1 VTGAT
6 LLAFARCAGFAS
18 RAPGLSHPSVPSSAR
33 VVLALALTVAIAPR
47 LSHLRAPD
55 GLALTLAFAFEALL
69 GAAIGAFGSL
79 LYDGAYA
86 GGRIVDDYAGVRAI
100 APGADM
106 VAPSGFGRI
115 WSLAFTGGFFLLG
128 AYRIVIPAFASSF
141 SLVPPGGAVTRDAL
155 FAYAVALPETIA
167 LVAIAVA
174 GPAVALTFVAQIVL
188 AALARTI
195 PRFGS
200 VTLASPFVFAAAIL
214 ATAIAVPALESAAAH
229 PFVHPPLFG
238 RAP

>member
-1 VTGAT
+1 MLT
-6 LLAFARCAGFAS
+6 FARCAGFAA

-33 VVLALALTVAIAPR
+33 VVSA
-47 LSHLRAPD
+47 
-55 GLALTLAFAFEALL
+55 LALTLAVAPGVTHLRGPDGPTLAIAMVGEALL

-100 APGADM
+100 APGASM

-115 WSLAFTGGFFLLG
+115 WSLAFTAGFFLLG

-141 SLVPPGGAVTRDAL
+141 ALVPPGGAVSRDAL
-155 FAYAVALPETIA
+155 FAYAIALPETIV
-167 LVAIAVA
+167 LVALAVA
-174 GPAVALTFVAQIVL
+174 GPAIALAFVVQIAL

-195 PRFGS
+195 PRFGT

-214 ATAIAVPALESAAAH
+214 ATAIAVPVLESAAAH
-229 PFVHPPLFG
+229 PFVNPPLLHATA
-238 RAP
+238 R

>member
-1 VTGAT
+1 M
-6 LLAFARCAGFAS
+6 LAFARCAGFAA

-33 VVLALALTVAIAPR
+33 VVFALALAIAVAPGVAHVR
-47 LSHLRAPD
+47 TPD
-55 GLALTLAFAFEALL
+55 GLALAIAFACETLF

-100 APGADM
+100 APGATV

-128 AYRIVIPAFASSF
+128 AYRIVIPAFAASF
-141 SLVPPGGAVTRDAL
+141 SLVPPGGAVTRGAL
-155 FAYAVALPETIA
+155 LAYAIALPETIV

-174 GPAVALTFVAQIVL
+174 GPAIALAFVVQIAL
-188 AALARTI
+188 AALARTT

-200 VTLASPFVFAAAIL
+200 ITLASPFVFAAAIL
-214 ATAIAVPALESAAAH
+214 ATAMSVPLLEHAAAH
-229 PFVHPPLFG
+229 PFVHPPIYG
-238 RAP
+238 PSR

>member
-1 VTGAT
+1 MTGAT
-6 LLAFARCAGFAS
+6 LLAFARCAGFAA

-33 VVLALALTVAIAPR
+33 VVLAVALTVAVAPR
-47 LSHLRAPD
+47 IAHLRAPD
-55 GLALTLAFAFEALL
+55 GLALTLAFALETLL

-115 WSLAFTGGFFLLG
+115 WSLAFTGGFFLFG

-141 SLVPPGGAVTRDAL
+141 SLVPPGGAVTRGAL
-155 FAYAVALPETIA
+155 FAYAVALPETIV
-167 LVAIAVA
+167 LVAVAVA
-174 GPAVALTFVAQIVL
+174 GPAIALAFVAQIAL

-214 ATAIAVPALESAAAH
+214 ATAIAVPVLEGAAAH
-229 PFVHPPLFG
+229 PFVHPPLLG
-238 RAP
+238 GVR